1 MILLFEIWSRNVVVS
16 SGGAWTKERRWLA
29 RHPQRGGHIRY
40 TIALL
45 AAKIAH
51 TDATSAVFLP
61 DQKKKA
67 LDFTESPMPF
77 YVWHHVQNLT
87 YLLGILLL
95 GQGVCID
102 GAPEDHKSVIEILQ
116 KEIGGHIQGCYQI
129 LIPPQSIR

>member
-1 MILLFEIWSRNVVVS
+1 MACE
-16 SGGAWTKERRWLA
+16 
-29 RHPQRGGHIRY
+29 HPQRGGHIRY

-45 AAKIAH
+45 AAKIAQ

-61 DQKKKA
+61 DQKKKGIGLYGKSNA
-67 LDFTESPMPF
+67 FF

>member
-1 MILLFEIWSRNVVVS
+1 MRGIRSEVDAYGTPLPSLREKLHKQMQHLLYFCR
-16 SGGAWTKERRWLA
+16 TKR
-29 RHPQRGGHIRY
+29 
-40 TIALL
+40 
-45 AAKIAH
+45 
-51 TDATSAVFLP
+51 
-61 DQKKKA
+61 KKA